1 MRTRGFEKV
10 KYAVSGVKLPT
21 RSDNRSAG
29 YDFYSNEDVVIPP
42 NSTHVFDTQVKAYM
56 PDDEYLALYVRS
68 SIGIKKNLHL
78 LNTVGICDSSYY
90 SNQQNDGSILIA
102 LRNYGYEP
110 VEISKGE
117 RIAQGIFCKY
127 YTTDDDK
134 PLSDVRTGGIGS
146 SGE

>member
-1 MRTRGFEKV
+1 MRVRGFEKV
-10 KYAVSGVKLPT
+10 SYALSDVKLPT

-29 YDFYSNEDVVIPP
+29 YDFYSNEDVIIVP
-42 NSTHVFDTQVKAYM
+42 NGTHVFDTQVKAYM

-78 LNTVGICDSSYY
+78 LNTVGICDSGYY

-102 LRNYGYEP
+102 LRNYGYEA
-110 VEISKGE
+110 VHIKKGE

-127 YTTDDDK
+127 YITDDDK
-134 PLSDVRTGGIGS
+134 PLSDTRTGGIGS
-146 SGE
+146 TGK